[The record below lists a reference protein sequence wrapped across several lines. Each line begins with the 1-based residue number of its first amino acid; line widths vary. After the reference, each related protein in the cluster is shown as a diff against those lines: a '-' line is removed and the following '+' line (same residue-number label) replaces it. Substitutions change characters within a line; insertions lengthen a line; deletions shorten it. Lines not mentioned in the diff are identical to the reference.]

1 MNILNSIMSP
11 ELTEALGWT
20 LLHSLW
26 QGAAIAILI
35 SLTLIF
41 LSKHSANTRYWISL
55 SGLIILFISTI
66 STFNYLY
73 EPPAFHEPAAIEL
86 SEANLS
92 NIPPA
97 QMDFT
102 VANSIQSY
110 PTDYLNYFQPH
121 LPLFVSI
128 WLLGILLFGL
138 KMLGEFAYLQHL
150 KNHRC
155 HLLPRS
161 WQERTHEMA
170 VQMGIKKVVFVKETY
185 RIHSPM
191 VIGFFKPI
199 ILFPIGILNQLSV
212 EQVESII
219 AHELAHVRRNDYL
232 INLFMTFAEV
242 LLFFNPFVWWIN
254 RRIRIEREFSCDD
267 LAIDYTG
274 DTLSFIKSLAQLEEW
289 RMSGN
294 SLAMAFGGSKKGVLA
309 RVQRIVQPVNRQS
322 APARAFLSV
331 VLLCICLAAVAFQP
345 ATERDSIPPVV
356 EVPEIPT
363 PLITEHA
370 EEPSSNL
377 EEVEID
383 SDPQIDALTVVH
395 SSPNVAPEPEL
406 LPVSI
411 QLDSV
416 PKEMEALYQAYD
428 KLDKQ
433 RNQLE
438 AQLNQKERAFEKQ
451 VLQLEK
457 QIQDQV
463 FSQKEAVQKLEIE
476 MQKQEH
482 VYEKIEH
489 EFETQERILREQ
501 RLDLE
506 HKAEE
511 LEIQRET
518 LENQEDINTQERRA
532 QMQSLQEKQRALLQQ
547 ESQFREQE
555 LMLEKEMHQRAV
567 DVERIAR
574 DIEHRHFEMAHQ
586 LEMTMHEF
594 EIQRQQIEH
603 AREVAEAE
611 MEIQVQE
618 LEIQMEEIDQQLEAL
633 ESELE
638 EEGDE
643 Q

>member
-35 SLTLIF
+35 SLVLILF
-41 LSKHSANTRYWISL
+41 SKYSANTRYWLSL
-55 SGLIILFISTI
+55 TGLIILFVSTI

-73 EPPAFHEPAAIEL
+73 EPPALLEHTAVEL
-86 SEANLS
+86 SAINLS
-92 NIPPA
+92 DIPPA
-97 QMDFT
+97 QVDLST
-102 VANSIQSY
+102 ASSIQNY
-110 PTDYLNYFQPH
+110 PTDFLNYFQPH

-138 KMLGEFAYLQHL
+138 KMLGEYAYLQHL

-170 VQMGIKKVVFVKETY
+170 AQMGIRKAVFVKETY

-267 LAIDYTG
+267 LAINYTG

-309 RVQRIVQPVNRQS
+309 RVQRIAQPSNRQS

-331 VLLCICLAAVAFQP
+331 LLLFICLAAVAFQP
-345 ATERDSIPPVV
+345 ATERDSIPSVV
-356 EVPEIPT
+356 EVPEMPT

-370 EEPSSNL
+370 EEFSSDL
-377 EEVEID
+377 EEVNVD
-383 SDPQIDALTVVH
+383 SDPQINALTIVH

-406 LPVSI
+406 LPISI

-416 PKEMEALYQAYD
+416 PDEMEALYQAYD

-463 FSQKEAVQKLEIE
+463 FSQTEAVQKLEIE
-476 MQKQEH
+476 MQKQE
-482 VYEKIEH
+482 YLYDKIEH
-489 EFETQERILREQ
+489 EFEAKERTLREQ
-501 RLDLE
+501 RLELE
-506 HKAEE
+506 QKAEE

-518 LENQEDINTQERRA
+518 LEDQENLNTQERRA
-532 QMQSLQEKQRALLQQ
+532 QMQSLQEKQRVLLEQ

-555 LMLEKEMHQRAV
+555 LMLEKEMHQRAM
-567 DVERIAR
+567 DVERVAR

-586 LEMTMHEF
+586 LEMTRHEF
-594 EIQRQQIEH
+594 EIQLQQIEH
-603 AREVAEAE
+603 SRETAGAEL
-611 MEIQVQE
+611 EIQVQE
-618 LEIQMEEIDQQLEAL
+618 LEIQMKEIDKQLEAL
-633 ESELE
+633 DSQME